1 MPSLE
6 SFLTWLVRSSSHQQ
20 AVASVS
26 TCCWT
31 RERLVA
37 YGKGPFNRVKAAMTM
52 QQGSLSQHRRSSL
65 MPRAAVVVACL
76 LVVIRVVAGFVCHTC
91 FVDFE
96 QPTSRS
102 FHLHAGG
109 DRDPCHHGQAEASPL
124 TTWAC
129 TVTQDETA
137 FILPEVPRLPLV
149 VSAFVLLVLL
159 LMSYRTLFEIAAH
172 GRGPPVVLS

>member
-6 SFLTWLVRSSSHQQ
+6 SFLSWLVRSSSHQQ

>member
-1 MPSLE
+1 M
-6 SFLTWLVRSSSHQQ
+6 
-20 AVASVS
+20 S

-37 YGKGPFNRVKAAMTM
+37 YGTGPFNRVKAAMTM

>member
-1 MPSLE
+1 MVGGLTPRSKVCLVNDVLHIMPLRGRTGRAPSML
-6 SFLTWLVRSSSHQQ
+6 FV
-20 AVASVS
+20 VS
-26 TCCWT
+26 
-31 RERLVA
+31 
-37 YGKGPFNRVKAAMTM
+37 
-52 QQGSLSQHRRSSL
+52 
-65 MPRAAVVVACL
+65 CL
-76 LVVIRVVAGFVCHTC
+76 LVAIRVVAGFVCHTC

-96 QPTSRS
+96 RPTSRS

-137 FILPEVPRLPLV
+137 FILPDVPRLPIV
-149 VSAFVLLVLL
+149 VSEFVPLVVLL
-159 LMSYRTLFEIAAH
+159 LSYRTLFQIAAH